1 MKRMILWAF
10 ALVPVALNA
19 QVADTL
25 YIENPSSVQVVSAP
39 GALSVSVDGTA
50 ENPTFHYSN
59 SVKAGSEIAPV
70 SDKLNFE
77 TPFTKKKNLSHWKL
91 TLINSEEAGMF
102 GGVIGGG
109 DLFGNAKVNEY
120 SADFGILGVRYYPAM
135 KNNYISFGWNVGY
148 SITRLTGSGK
158 RFSQMDGKL
167 CLTDFPAGVSEFG
180 NVTDILRYRYSFP
193 LQYTCV
199 FGKNLS
205 WRASAGAELHWNYW
219 GETKS
224 NYVLNGN
231 HIVERID
238 NIKVNPISVD
248 LMGSLSYMGVGLRV
262 RYSPTPAFRLPNGPA
277 YRTWSVGFLFEF

>member
-50 ENPTFHYSN
+50 ENPTYHYSN

-135 KNNYISFGWNVGY
+135 KNNYISFGW
-148 SITRLTGSGK
+148 
-158 RFSQMDGKL
+158 
-167 CLTDFPAGVSEFG
+167 
-180 NVTDILRYRYSFP
+180 SF
-193 LQYTCV
+193 L
-199 FGKNLS
+199 
-205 WRASAGAELHWNYW
+205 
-219 GETKS
+219 
-224 NYVLNGN
+224 
-231 HIVERID
+231 
-238 NIKVNPISVD
+238 
-248 LMGSLSYMGVGLRV
+248 
-262 RYSPTPAFRLPNGPA
+262 
-277 YRTWSVGFLFEF
+277 